1 LQLGDGRGLVG
12 LGVEPTLQGLV
23 EAFDLAAGGGVV
35 RPRVLLLHAEANQF
49 GFEAVAAAFAA
60 RQSGGEDHP
69 VVGER
74 RCGHA
79 MLGDRGAE
87 LVQDDRAGDAL
98 MRAQPKRVA
107 GVIIEP
113 AGGVRWSV

>member
-1 LQLGDGRGLVG
+1 
-12 LGVEPTLQGLV
+12 
-23 EAFDLAAGGGVV
+23 
-35 RPRVLLLHAEANQF
+35 
-49 GFEAVAAAFAA
+49 
-60 RQSGGEDHP
+60 
-69 VVGER
+69 
-74 RCGHA
+74 